1 MNIGMLW
8 FDDSSKPINEKVR
21 QAVQYYAAKYGRTPT
36 HCLVNPETTSL
47 VEEVDNIQ
55 VVAAATVMPDHF
67 WVGFDS
73 IAAPAHI
80 GHGSRVQY
88 STQLSSR
95 QSPKSGLMNWCCRS
109 LDGG

>member
-8 FDDSSKPINEKVR
+8 FDDSSKPVNEKVR

-67 WVGFDS
+67 WVGFDEQRANGKKRS
-73 IAAPAHI
+73 KSPAA
-80 GHGSRVQY
+80 
-88 STQLSSR
+88 SR
-95 QSPKSGLMNWCCRS
+95 QKAA
-109 LDGG
+109 